1 MRCRVAHPLHL
12 LHVIVSAGRTWRLS
26 SLVIYADVFSC
37 KVAIAHRPLGDL
49 ISHSSSS
56 NCKQSSSMESKY
68 SPASQVHDP
77 SYVMTPL
84 PRSIAFDS
92 RLTRIPAGHNTI
104 ALFSM
109 HSALTLVSY
118 FPFWL
123 VCQLEPA
130 PPCSGCLLLN
140 HTRSIALCDYLR
152 CMCFCT
158 IPLLSRIGVF

>member
-140 HTRSIALCDYLR
+140 HTRSIALCDSSR
-152 CMCFCT
+152 CMFSA
-158 IPLLSRIGVF
+158 PSHFSAESA